1 MVDKKGKVLVI
12 DDDKDILLTSRIVL
26 KHDFEIV
33 RNESDPFKLPQILRE
48 EEFDVILLDMNFST
62 GTTSGKE
69 GIHWLKEIL
78 KIDAELNV
86 IMITAYA
93 EINTAIE
100 AMKNGALDFIVK
112 PWDNEKL
119 TATVSSALKLSQSKK
134 EIQQLKYKQEN
145 LKKEIDKSFAEMIG
159 DSEAIKK
166 VFTDIQKVKN
176 TNANVLILGENGTG
190 KELVAR
196 AIHRHSNRSEQIF
209 VNVDLGSISENLFE
223 SELFGHTKGAFT
235 DASSER
241 MGRFEISNGGSIFLD
256 EIANL
261 NLAMQAKLLAVLE
274 NREVTKLGSNK
285 AIPIDI
291 RLITATNM
299 SLKEMIDEGSFRQD
313 LLYRINTLEIH
324 LPPLR
329 DRIEDI
335 PLLVDFFIK
344 KYRIKYQKENL
355 KLSSEALK
363 KLKAYQWPG
372 NIRELKHLIE
382 RAVIMSESKTLNPND
397 FPLKIETQ
405 KSIGTNSLN
414 IEELEKQAIKHAIQ
428 KNHGI
433 LSKAAKELG
442 MGRTTLYRKM
452 NKYGL

>member
-1 MVDKKGKVLVI
+1 MGDKKGKVLVI

-26 KHDFEIV
+26 KQDFEFI
-33 RNESDPFKLPQILRE
+33 RTESDPFKLQQILRE
-48 EEFDVILLDMNFST
+48 EKFDVILLDMNFST
-62 GTTSGKE
+62 GTTTGKE

-78 KIDAELNV
+78 KFDADLNV

-93 EINTAIE
+93 DINIAIE

-112 PWDNEKL
+112 PWDNDKL
-119 TATVSSALKLSQSKK
+119 TATVSSAIKLSQSKK
-134 EIQQLKYKQEN
+134 EIQQLKHKQDN
-145 LKKEIDKSFAEMIG
+145 LKKEIDKSFTEMIG
-159 DSEAIKK
+159 ESDAIKK
-166 VFTDIQKVKN
+166 VLSDIQKVKD
-176 TNANVLILGENGTG
+176 TDANVLILGENGTG
-190 KELVAR
+190 KELIAR

-209 VNVDLGSISENLFE
+209 VNVDLGSITESLFE
-223 SELFGHTKGAFT
+223 SELFGHKKGSFT

-241 MGRFEISNGGSIFLD
+241 IGRFEISNGGSIFLD
-256 EIANL
+256 EIGNL
-261 NLAMQAKLLAVLE
+261 SLAMQSKLLAVLE
-274 NREVTKLGSNK
+274 NREVIKVGDHK

-299 SLKEMIDEGSFRQD
+299 PLNEMIHNGSFRED
-313 LLYRINTLEIH
+313 LLYRINTVEIH

-329 DRIEDI
+329 DRSEDI

-344 KYRIKYQKENL
+344 RYRLKYQKNNL

-382 RAVIMSESKTLNPND
+382 RAVIMCESSILNAND
-397 FPLKIETQ
+397 FPLRIETT
-405 KSIGTNSLN
+405 SRHAFSSLN
-414 IEELEKQAIKHAIQ
+414 IEEIEKHAIQ
-428 KNHGI
+428 KAIQKNQGV
-433 LSKAAKELG
+433 LSNAAKELG

>member
-1 MVDKKGKVLVI
+1 
-12 DDDKDILLTSRIVL
+12 
-26 KHDFEIV
+26 
-33 RNESDPFKLPQILRE
+33 
-48 EEFDVILLDMNFST
+48 LDMNFST

-86 IMITAYA
+86 IMITAFA
-93 EINTAIE
+93 DINTAIE

-112 PWDNEKL
+112 PWDNDKL

-134 EIQQLKYKQEN
+134 EIQQLRHKQNN
-145 LKKEIDKSFAEMIG
+145 LKNEIDKSFTEMIG
-159 DSEAIKK
+159 ESEAIKK
-166 VFTDIQKVKN
+166 VLADIQKVKD
-176 TNANVLILGENGTG
+176 TDANVLILGENGTG
-190 KELVAR
+190 KELIAR

-209 VNVDLGSISENLFE
+209 VNVDLGSISESLFE
-223 SELFGHTKGAFT
+223 SELFGHTKGAYT

-241 MGRFEISNGGSIFLD
+241 LGRFEISNGGTIFLD
-256 EIANL
+256 EIGNL
-261 NLAMQAKLLAVLE
+261 NLAMQGKLLSVLE
-274 NREVTKLGSNK
+274 NREVTKIGSNK
-285 AIPIDI
+285 PTPIDI

-299 SLKEMIDEGSFRQD
+299 PLKEMIEEGSFRQD

-329 DRIEDI
+329 DRTEDI
-335 PLLVDFFIK
+335 PLLLDFFIK
-344 KYRIKYQKENL
+344 KFGIKYQKENL
-355 KLSSEALK
+355 KLSTETIK

-382 RAVIMSESKTLNPND
+382 RAVIMSESKILNPSD

-405 KSIGTNSLN
+405 KGPGSNSLN
-414 IEELEKQAIKHAIQ
+414 IEDIEKQAIKFAIQ

-433 LSKAAKELG
+433 LSKAAQELG